1 MNRFPYIWLVSLFL
15 IGWASDG
22 GLSIGAV
29 VMLVLLWFA
38 AGLIGFSVY
47 SRDQEAKRQHDL
59 NERMKGV
66 ADEVQQ
72 APEERR

>member
-22 GLSIGAV
+22 GLSLGAV

-38 AGLIGFSVY
+38 AGLIGFAVY
-47 SRDQEAKRQHDL
+47 SREQVNKRQHKL
-59 NERMKGV
+59 NERMKG
-66 ADEVQQ
+66 A
-72 APEERR
+72 RR

>member
-1 MNRFPYIWLVSLFL
+1 MNRFPYIWLCSLFL

-22 GLSIGAV
+22 GLSLGAV

-38 AGLIGFSVY
+38 AGLIGFAVY
-47 SRDQEAKRQHDL
+47 SREQVNKRQHDL

-72 APEERR
+72 APPG

>member
-1 MNRFPYIWLVSLFL
+1 MKTRFPYIWLISLFL

-22 GLSIGAV
+22 GLSLGAV

-38 AGLIGFSVY
+38 VGLIGFAVY

-72 APEERR
+72 APPG